1 MNMRQD
7 RDLAIK
13 FDMIRRKLKDTG
25 ADLSKIPI
33 VMEKGSTASYI
44 TKRIMSELKDG
55 TQDSG
60 DN

>member
-33 VMEKGSTASYI
+33 AMEKGSTASYI
-44 TKRIMSELKDG
+44 TKRIMAELKDG